1 MVKMVKSN
9 LTFLLNGY
17 LLFGVINE
25 KFRSID

>member
-1 MVKMVKSN
+1 MVKSN

-17 LLFGVINE
+17 LLFGGINE